1 MSDVVIWD
9 NHSHVEEGE
18 RHPKDKTMD
27 EKKQAN
33 DEPTPPPPPPPPPL
47 PPTATEPTT
56 LPPTVISS
64 AVISSAPVVV
74 REPHSP
80 LHLRSGPWEGSPG
93 ESDAFLRSIICQP
106 WGVLGAGITAEKKLH
121 HDGPDPTE
129 MPSVCICDPAGLH
142 HIQPPGGPKVRGS
155 S

>member
-9 NHSHVEEGE
+9 NHSHVAVEEGE

-27 EKKQAN
+27 EIV
-33 DEPTPPPPPPPPPL
+33 
-47 PPTATEPTT
+47 T
-56 LPPTVISS
+56 LSFRTI
-64 AVISSAPVVV
+64 V